1 VSGPGGQL
9 GGRQPEP
16 KSREP
21 IVFIEE
27 EPAEMSGHS
36 KWSTIKR
43 KKGAVDAKRGKI
55 FGKLAKEITV
65 AARLG
70 GGDPNG
76 NPRLRAAM
84 LAARAENMPND
95 NITRAIRRGT
105 GEGGGAALEELVLE
119 GYGPEGV
126 ALMVESLT
134 DNKNR
139 TVSDVR
145 HLITKYGG
153 SLGEPGCVAWM
164 FDKKGVI
171 VFDREGIEEDDLL
184 EAALECGAE
193 DLQSDES
200 QFEVLTDPAGFVE
213 VKEALEARGFKPVLA
228 ELQLRPKTTVR
239 LEAEKAAQQV
249 LKLVEM
255 LEDHDD
261 VNDVFANFDIPD
273 SLLEALL

>member
-1 VSGPGGQL
+1 
-9 GGRQPEP
+9 
-16 KSREP
+16 
-21 IVFIEE
+21 
-27 EPAEMSGHS
+27 MSGHS

-55 FGKLAKEITV
+55 FGRLTKEVAV

-70 GGDPNG
+70 GGDPTG
-76 NPRLRAAM
+76 NPRLRAAI
-84 LAARAENMPND
+84 AAAKAENMPGD
-95 NITRAIRRGT
+95 NITRAIRKGT
-105 GEGGGAALEELVLE
+105 GEGGGAVLEEIFLE
-119 GYGPEGV
+119 GYGPAGV
-126 ALMVESLT
+126 ALMVETLT

-171 VFDREGIEEDDLL
+171 VFDRVEVNEDQLL

-200 QFEVLTDPAGFVE
+200 QFEVLTDPAAFLE
-213 VKEALEARGFKPVLA
+213 VKEALEARGFTPALA
-228 ELQLRPKTTVR
+228 EVQLRPKTTVKID
-239 LEAEKAAQQV
+239 EEKPAQQ
-249 LKLVEM
+249 LLRLVEL
-255 LEDHDD
+255 LEEHDD
-261 VNDVFANFDIPD
+261 VSDVFANFDIPD
-273 SLLEALL
+273 QLLEALI

>member
-1 VSGPGGQL
+1 
-9 GGRQPEP
+9 
-16 KSREP
+16 
-21 IVFIEE
+21 
-27 EPAEMSGHS
+27 MSGHS

-55 FGKLAKEITV
+55 FGKLAKEITI

-70 GGDPNG
+70 GGDPGG

-84 LAARAENMPND
+84 AAARAENMPND
-95 NITRAIRRGT
+95 NIMRAIKRGS
-105 GEGGGAALEELVLE
+105 GEGGGAALEELILE
-119 GYGPEGV
+119 GYGPAGV

-139 TVSDVR
+139 TVADVR
-145 HLITKYGG
+145 HLLTKYGG
-153 SLGEPGCVAWM
+153 NLGEPGCVAWM

-171 VFDREGIEEDDLL
+171 VFDGKEVKEDELL

-193 DLQSDES
+193 DLQSDET
-200 QFEVLTDPAGFVE
+200 QFEVLADPANFVE
-213 VKEALEARGFKPVLA
+213 VKEALETRGFTPVLA
-228 ELQLRPKTTVR
+228 EIQLRPKSTVR
-239 LEAEKAAQQV
+239 IDEEKSAQQV

-255 LEDHDD
+255 LEEHDD

-273 SLLEALL
+273 RLLEALL

>member
-1 VSGPGGQL
+1 
-9 GGRQPEP
+9 
-16 KSREP
+16 
-21 IVFIEE
+21 
-27 EPAEMSGHS
+27 MSGHS

-43 KKGAVDAKRGKI
+43 KKGATDAKRGKV

-70 GGDPNG
+70 GGDLTG
-76 NPRLRAAM
+76 NPRLKVAIT
-84 LAARAENMPND
+84 AARAENMPND
-95 NITRAIRRGT
+95 NITRAIKR
-105 GEGGGAALEELVLE
+105 GEGGAGGAALEEL
-119 GYGPEGV
+119 

-171 VFDREGIEEDDLL
+171 VLDREGVDEDQLM
-184 EAALECGAE
+184 EAALECGAD
-193 DLQSDES
+193 DLQGDES
-200 QFEVLTDPAGFVE
+200 QFEVLTDPVLWFE

-228 ELQLRPKTTVR
+228 EVQLHPKTTVHID
-239 LEAEKAAQQV
+239 EEKAAQQV
-249 LKLVEM
+249 IKLVEL
-255 LEDHDD
+255 LEEHDD
-261 VNDVFANFDIPD
+261 VNNVFANFDIPD
-273 SLLEALL
+273 ELLEALM

>member
-1 VSGPGGQL
+1 
-9 GGRQPEP
+9 
-16 KSREP
+16 
-21 IVFIEE
+21 
-27 EPAEMSGHS
+27 MSGHS

-43 KKGAVDAKRGKI
+43 KKGAVDAKRGKL

-65 AARLG
+65 SARLG

-76 NPRLRAAM
+76 NPRLRAAIA
-84 LAARAENMPND
+84 AARTENMPND

-105 GEGGGAALEELVLE
+105 GEGGGATLEEVTLE
-119 GYGPEGV
+119 GYGPAGV

-145 HLITKYGG
+145 YLITKYGG
-153 SLGEPGCVAWM
+153 NLGEPGCVAWM

-171 VFDREGIEEDDLL
+171 VFDREGLDEDQLL

-193 DLQSDES
+193 DLQGDES
-200 QFEVLTDPAGFVE
+200 QFEVLTEPSNFIE
-213 VKEALEARGFKPVLA
+213 VKEALEARGLKPALA
-228 ELQLRPKTTVR
+228 EVQMHPKTTVHI
-239 LEAEKAAQQV
+239 EEEKSAQQV
-249 LKLVEM
+249 LKLVEL
-255 LEDHDD
+255 LEEHDD

-273 SLLEALL
+273 QLLEALL

>member
-1 VSGPGGQL
+1 
-9 GGRQPEP
+9 
-16 KSREP
+16 
-21 IVFIEE
+21 
-27 EPAEMSGHS
+27 MSGHS

-43 KKGAVDAKRGKI
+43 KKGALDAKRGKL

-65 AARLG
+65 SARLG
-70 GGDPNG
+70 GGDPTG
-76 NPRLRAAM
+76 NPRLRAAIA
-84 LAARAENMPND
+84 AARAENMPND
-95 NITRAIRRGT
+95 NISRAIKRGS
-105 GEGGGAALEELVLE
+105 GEGGGAALEELTLE
-119 GYGPEGV
+119 GYGPAGV

-171 VFDREGIEEDDLL
+171 VFEREGVDEEALM

-193 DLQSDES
+193 DLQGDES
-200 QFEVLTDPAGFVE
+200 QFEVLTDPADFIE
-213 VKEALEARGFKPVLA
+213 VNEALESRGFKPILA
-228 ELQLRPKTTVR
+228 EIQLRPQTTIHI
-239 LEAEKAAQQV
+239 EEEKSAQQ
-249 LKLVEM
+249 LIKLVEL

-273 SLLEALL
+273 QLLEALM

>member
-1 VSGPGGQL
+1 
-9 GGRQPEP
+9 
-16 KSREP
+16 
-21 IVFIEE
+21 
-27 EPAEMSGHS
+27 MSGHS

-65 AARLG
+65 SARLG

-76 NPRLRAAM
+76 NPRLRAAIA
-84 LAARAENMPND
+84 AARTENMPND

-105 GEGGGAALEELVLE
+105 GEGGGATLEEVTLE
-119 GYGPEGV
+119 GYGPAGV

-145 HLITKYGG
+145 YLITKYGG
-153 SLGEPGCVAWM
+153 NLGEPGCVAWM

-171 VFDREGIEEDDLL
+171 VFDREGLDEDQLL
-184 EAALECGAE
+184 EAALECGAA
-193 DLQSDES
+193 DLQGDES
-200 QFEVLTDPAGFVE
+200 QFEVLTDPSNFIE
-213 VKEALEARGFKPVLA
+213 VKEALEARGLKPALA
-228 ELQLRPKTTVR
+228 EVQMHPKTTVHI
-239 LEAEKAAQQV
+239 EEEKSAQQV
-249 LKLVEM
+249 LKLVEL
-255 LEDHDD
+255 LEEHDD

-273 SLLEALL
+273 QLLEALM

>member
-1 VSGPGGQL
+1 
-9 GGRQPEP
+9 
-16 KSREP
+16 
-21 IVFIEE
+21 
-27 EPAEMSGHS
+27 MSGHS

-43 KKGAVDAKRGKI
+43 KKGAADAKRGKL

-70 GGDPNG
+70 GGDPGG
-76 NPRLRAAM
+76 NPRLKVAIV
-84 LAARAENMPND
+84 AARAENMPND
-95 NITRAIRRGT
+95 NITRAIKR
-105 GEGGGAALEELVLE
+105 GEGGAGAAALEEVTLE
-119 GYGPEGV
+119 GYGPAGV

-153 SLGEPGCVAWM
+153 NLGEPGCVAWM

-171 VFDREGIEEDDLL
+171 VFDREGVDEEKLMD
-184 EAALECGAE
+184 AALESGAE

-200 QFEVLTDPAGFVE
+200 QFEVLTDPTLCFE
-213 VKEALEARGFKPVLA
+213 VKEALEARGFKPILA
-228 ELQLRPKTTVR
+228 EVQLHPKTTVHI
-239 LEAEKAAQQV
+239 EEEKSAQQV
-249 LKLVEM
+249 LKLVEL
-255 LEDHDD
+255 LEEHDD

-273 SLLEALL
+273 QLLEALM

>member
-1 VSGPGGQL
+1 
-9 GGRQPEP
+9 
-16 KSREP
+16 
-21 IVFIEE
+21 
-27 EPAEMSGHS
+27 MSGHS

-55 FGKLAKEITV
+55 FGKLTKEITV
-65 AARLG
+65 AARRG
-70 GGDPNG
+70 GGDPDG

-84 LAARAENMPND
+84 LAARAENMPKD
-95 NITRAIRRGT
+95 NLTKAIRKGS
-105 GEGGGAALEELVLE
+105 GEGGGAALEEVTLE
-119 GYGPEGV
+119 GYGPAGV

-153 SLGEPGCVAWM
+153 NLGEPGCVAWM
-164 FDKKGVI
+164 FEKKGVL
-171 VFDREGIEEDDLL
+171 VFDRDTVKEDELL
-184 EAALECGAE
+184 EAALDCGAE

-200 QFEVLTDPAGFVE
+200 QFEVLTDPAAFME
-213 VKEALEARGFKPVLA
+213 VKEALEGRGFNPILA
-228 ELQLRPKTTVR
+228 ELQLHPKTTVHID
-239 LEAEKAAQQV
+239 EEKSAQQV

-261 VNDVFANFDIPD
+261 VNNVFANFDIPD
-273 SLLEALL
+273 QLLEALM

>member
-1 VSGPGGQL
+1 
-9 GGRQPEP
+9 
-16 KSREP
+16 
-21 IVFIEE
+21 
-27 EPAEMSGHS
+27 MSGHS

-43 KKGAVDAKRGKI
+43 KKGALDAKRGKI
-55 FGKLAKEITV
+55 FSKLAKEITV

-70 GGDPNG
+70 GGDPSG
-76 NPRLRAAM
+76 NPRLRAAI
-84 LAARAENMPND
+84 AAAKEENMPKE
-95 NITRAIRRGT
+95 NILRAIRKGT
-105 GEGGGAALEELVLE
+105 GEEGGGSALEEVYYE

-126 ALMVESLT
+126 ALIVESLT

-139 TVSDVR
+139 TVADVR
-145 HLITKYGG
+145 HLFAKFGG

-171 VFDREGIEEDDLL
+171 VFEGVDEDTLL

-193 DLQSDES
+193 DLQVTGG
-200 QFEVLTDPAGFVE
+200 QAEVITDPATFVE

-228 ELQLRPKTTVR
+228 EIQMRPKTTVSITEEER
-239 LEAEKAAQQV
+239 AQKV

-261 VNDVFANFDIPD
+261 VSNVFANFDIPD
-273 SLLEALL
+273 KVMEALM